1 MNTDPLTNLNVNG
14 VEGNKD
20 FNLFFQMI
28 LTKIDSMRELLE
40 ERLVYTNKEIETVR
54 RDVSKY
60 IDISQENS
68 VAIHEI
74 RTKIFS
80 DISDIREEYKSI
92 KKEFSDLS
100 ERIDNIE
107 SKLDI
112 NDGREMSSKKMFYI
126 VAIITGII
134 SLLSTTAVTILTKFI
149 Q

>member
-1 MNTDPLTNLNVNG
+1 MSADISNLNLNG
-14 VEGNKD
+14 AETNKN
-20 FNLFFQMI
+20 FNPFLQLVI
-28 LTKIDSMRELLE
+28 TRIDSMRELLE
-40 ERLVYTNKEIETVR
+40 EKLVFANKEIESIR
-54 RDVSKY
+54 RDVTKY

-112 NDGREMSSKKMFYI
+112 NDGREISSKKMFYI
-126 VAIITGII
+126 FAIITGII
-134 SLLSTTAVTILTKFI
+134 SLLSTTAVTILSKFI